1 MRDGEQMKE
10 IKVAAE
16 RGNLQKVLD
25 FVEGEMKQNPDC
37 SHKDLLQIHMV
48 IDEIFGNI
56 ASYAYDDGV
65 GDVAVMVDYDG
76 TQGNMILVFSDEGKP
91 YNPLQKEDPDVTL
104 PARERSI
111 GGLGIF
117 MVKNTMD
124 EIAYENRDGKN
135 ILTMKKQ
142 MGGNYV

>member
-1 MRDGEQMKE
+1 MKE
-10 IKVAAE
+10 LKVEADHE
-16 RGNLQKVLD
+16 NMQKVQD
-25 FVEGEMKQNPDC
+25 FVKGELEQSPGL

-56 ASYAYDDGV
+56 VAYAYEDGR
-65 GDVAVMVDYDG
+65 GDVVILVDYDK
-76 TQGNMILVFSDEGKP
+76 TQGTVMLVFTDEGKP
-91 YNPLQKEDPDVTL
+91 YNPLLNEDPDIKL
-104 PARERSI
+104 SADERTA

-124 EIAYENRDGKN
+124 EIDYENRDGKN

-142 MGGNYV
+142 IGGSYA

>member
-1 MRDGEQMKE
+1 MKE
-10 IKVAAE
+10 LKVEADHE
-16 RGNLQKVLD
+16 NMQKVQD
-25 FVEGEMKQNPDC
+25 FVKGELEQSPGL

-56 ASYAYDDGV
+56 VAYAYEDGR
-65 GDVAVMVDYDG
+65 GDVVILVDYDK
-76 TQGNMILVFSDEGKP
+76 TQGTVMLVLPDEGKP
-91 YNPLQKEDPDVTL
+91 YNPLLNEDPDIKL
-104 PARERSI
+104 SADERTA

-124 EIAYENRDGKN
+124 EIDYENRDGKN

-142 MGGNYV
+142 IGGSYA

>member
-1 MRDGEQMKE
+1 MKE
-10 IKVAAE
+10 LKVEADHE
-16 RGNLQKVLD
+16 NMQKVQD
-25 FVEGEMKQNPDC
+25 FVKGELEQSPGL

-56 ASYAYDDGV
+56 VAYAYEDGQ
-65 GDVAVMVDYDG
+65 GDVVILVDYDK
-76 TQGNMILVFSDEGKP
+76 TQGTVMLVFTDEGKP
-91 YNPLQKEDPDVTL
+91 YNPLLNEDPDIKL
-104 PARERSI
+104 SADERTV

-124 EIAYENRDGKN
+124 EIDYENREGKN

-142 MGGNYV
+142 IGGSYA

>member
-1 MRDGEQMKE
+1 MKE
-10 IKVAAE
+10 LKVEADHE
-16 RGNLQKVLD
+16 NMQKVQD
-25 FVEGEMKQNPDC
+25 FVKGELEQSPGL

-56 ASYAYDDGV
+56 VAYAYEDGR
-65 GDVAVMVDYDG
+65 GDVVILVDYDK
-76 TQGNMILVFSDEGKP
+76 TQGTVMLVFTDEGKP
-91 YNPLQKEDPDVTL
+91 YNPLLNEDPDIKLSTD
-104 PARERSI
+104 ERTV

-124 EIAYENRDGKN
+124 EIDYENRDGKN

-142 MGGNYV
+142 IGGSYA

>member
-1 MRDGEQMKE
+1 MKE
-10 IKVAAE
+10 LKVEADHE
-16 RGNLQKVLD
+16 NMQKVQD
-25 FVEGEMKQNPDC
+25 FVKGELEQSPGL

-56 ASYAYDDGV
+56 VAYAYEDGR
-65 GDVAVMVDYDG
+65 GDVVILVDYDK
-76 TQGNMILVFSDEGKP
+76 TQGTVMLVFTDEGKP
-91 YNPLQKEDPDVTL
+91 YNPLLNEDPDIKL
-104 PARERSI
+104 SADERTV

-124 EIAYENRDGKN
+124 EIDYENRDGKN

-142 MGGNYV
+142 IGGSYA

>member
-1 MRDGEQMKE
+1 MKE
-10 IKVAAE
+10 LKVEADHE
-16 RGNLQKVLD
+16 NIQKVQD
-25 FVEGEMKQNPDC
+25 FVKGELEQSPGL

-56 ASYAYDDGV
+56 VAYAYEDGR
-65 GDVAVMVDYDG
+65 GDVVILVDYDK
-76 TQGNMILVFSDEGKP
+76 TQGTVMLVFTDEGKP
-91 YNPLQKEDPDVTL
+91 YNPLLNEDPDIKL
-104 PARERSI
+104 SADERTV

-124 EIAYENRDGKN
+124 EIDYENREGKN

-142 MGGNYV
+142 IGGSYA

>member
-1 MRDGEQMKE
+1 MKE
-10 IKVAAE
+10 LKVEADHE
-16 RGNLQKVLD
+16 NMQKVQD
-25 FVEGEMKQNPDC
+25 FVKGELEQSPGL

-56 ASYAYDDGV
+56 VAYAYEDGR
-65 GDVAVMVDYDG
+65 GDVVILVDYDK
-76 TQGNMILVFSDEGKP
+76 TQGTVMLVFTDEGKP
-91 YNPLQKEDPDVTL
+91 YNPLLNEDPDIKL
-104 PARERSI
+104 SADERAV

-124 EIAYENRDGKN
+124 EIDYENRDGKN

-142 MGGNYV
+142 IGGSYA

>member
-1 MRDGEQMKE
+1 MKE
-10 IKVAAE
+10 LKVEADHE
-16 RGNLQKVLD
+16 NMQKVQD
-25 FVEGEMKQNPDC
+25 FVKGELEQSPGL

-56 ASYAYDDGV
+56 VAYAYEDGR
-65 GDVAVMVDYDG
+65 GDVVILVDYDK
-76 TQGNMILVFSDEGKP
+76 TQGTVMLVFTDEGKP
-91 YNPLQKEDPDVTL
+91 YNPLLNEDPDIKL
-104 PARERSI
+104 SADERTV

-124 EIAYENRDGKN
+124 EIDYENREGKN

-142 MGGNYV
+142 IGGSYA

>member
-1 MRDGEQMKE
+1 MKE
-10 IKVAAE
+10 LKVEADHE
-16 RGNLQKVLD
+16 NMQKVQD
-25 FVEGEMKQNPDC
+25 FVKGELEHSPGL

-56 ASYAYDDGV
+56 VAYAYEDGR
-65 GDVAVMVDYDG
+65 GDVVILVDYDK
-76 TQGNMILVFSDEGKP
+76 TQGTVMLVFTDEGKP
-91 YNPLQKEDPDVTL
+91 YNPLLNEDPDIKL
-104 PARERSI
+104 SADERAV

-124 EIAYENRDGKN
+124 EIDYENRDGKN

-142 MGGNYV
+142 IGGSYA

>member
-1 MRDGEQMKE
+1 MKE
-10 IKVAAE
+10 LKVEADHE
-16 RGNLQKVLD
+16 NMQKVQD
-25 FVEGEMKQNPDC
+25 FVKGELEQSPGL

-56 ASYAYDDGV
+56 VAYAYEDGRGGV
-65 GDVAVMVDYDG
+65 VILVDYDK
-76 TQGNMILVFSDEGKP
+76 TQGTVMLVFTDEGKP
-91 YNPLQKEDPDVTL
+91 YNPLLNEDPDIKL
-104 PARERSI
+104 SADERTA

-124 EIAYENRDGKN
+124 EIDYENRDGKN

-142 MGGNYV
+142 IGGSYA

>member
-1 MRDGEQMKE
+1 MKK
-10 IKVAAE
+10 ITVQA
-16 RGNLQKVLD
+16 NHSNMQKVLD
-25 FVEGEMKQNPDC
+25 FVEGEMRENPDF

-56 ASYAYDDGV
+56 VSYAYDDSGGEV
-65 GDVAVMVDYDG
+65 EIMMDYDKA
-76 TQGNMILVFSDEGKP
+76 QGSMILVFQDKGKP
-91 YNPLQKEDPDVTL
+91 YNPLLNEDPDIKL
-104 PARERSI
+104 SADERTV

-124 EIAYENRDGKN
+124 EIDYENRDGKN

-142 MGGNYV
+142 IGGSYA